1 MVCIVWPC
9 DCTNAPPKNRTICP
23 ASKRIGV
30 GPCALPLLLA
40 HHTDKDRKSAAY
52 MFGRTAT
59 FVLQQLPLSRA
70 LSQCPAAAAAV
81 LRGRQLHSTVN
92 CSAQPPASAAAPVP
106 AAKLPAIPPVK
117 RISRGRSD
125 ALGRHVRLNG

>member
-9 DCTNAPPKNRTICP
+9 DCTNAPPKIVRSVPHRNELAWALAP
-23 ASKRIGV
+23 
-30 GPCALPLLLA
+30 LPLLLA